1 MSLKQSDVDLTKWSI
16 IFVFLW
22 ILTEIKG
29 YPCANMSCLYAF
41 QVEDGDMLNL
51 NNSWV
56 IALNTQESITQ
67 AKADVENETIYLTQT
82 TKDTSNKEQG
92 FFDNIS
98 KQPLKIILVIGLSLA
113 LLIIGIA
120 IIRKCYK
127 YYHSLSVT
135 NQAYAMII
143 RLGRCQ
149 HMTPQI

>member
-41 QVEDGDMLNL
+41 QAEDGGMLNL
-51 NNSWV
+51 NNSW
-56 IALNTQESITQ
+56 ATAMSTQGSIMKT
-67 AKADVENETIYLTQT
+67 KTEFENETIYLMPTINGT
-82 TKDTSNKEQG
+82 INKELG

-98 KQPLKIILVIGLSLA
+98 KQPLKIILVVGLSL
-113 LLIIGIA
+113 LLSIIIIA

-127 YYHSLSVT
+127 CYHSLSVE

-143 RLGRCQ
+143 RIGKSQ
-149 HMTPQI
+149 HMS